1 MDLSRT
7 LRPVNQTAS
16 NGMNRAFCPSGDE
29 LLPIT
34 RPTPLR
40 DIDHDDSELREQ
52 FERAGSRFAE
62 ETIPSEQT
70 PEASVHRRL
79 HQIAVRECLPAA
91 IPRSVAVNS
100 ETGQDGCEMHV
111 HVGIKQPHE
120 RSRRARMLPSR
131 LRVKPQMERRSRRSH
146 RSLRETYRRPGIR
159 GLKRQPA
166 GYANGQFSA
175 QELGIGYDPP
185 IILVGCWLPV
195 WHRVH
200 ISILHSFGPALAHGG
215 VGRHG
220 AFERDRGEQ

>member
-166 GYANGQFSA
+166 GYR
-175 QELGIGYDPP
+175 ER
-185 IILVGCWLPV
+185 LVFRPGVGDRLRSTDNPCRLLV
-195 WHRVH
+195 ASLASRSH
-200 ISILHSFGPALAHGG
+200 LHSTQLWACSPRWWRRPPWRFRA
-215 VGRHG
+215 
-220 AFERDRGEQ
+220 